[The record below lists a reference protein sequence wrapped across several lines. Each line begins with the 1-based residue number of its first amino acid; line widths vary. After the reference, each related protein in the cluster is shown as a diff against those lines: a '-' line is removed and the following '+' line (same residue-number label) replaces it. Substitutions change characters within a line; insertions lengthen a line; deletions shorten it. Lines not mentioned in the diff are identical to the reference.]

1 MERKLCS
8 CNRAY
13 EQSLSGM
20 CELCWNEAYPSKL
33 SESDKDL
40 SYWEKN
46 AEENYMTTPISVL
59 RYITELENAL
69 EDKEEKE
76 ESIQILKE
84 AKEQATKQKTL
95 EGAAEDFA
103 NLKKWMDGGASEW
116 VQRIFKEGANWQ
128 AGRLYSEEEVLN
140 ILYEWSMYGINNKLD
155 ELSNNELS
163 DKISNILTYS
173 EWFEQFKK
181 K

>member
-8 CNRAY
+8 CNRTY

-76 ESIQILKE
+76 ESIQILKD
-84 AKEQATKQKTL
+84 AKEQAKEQKTL
-95 EGAAEDFA
+95 EEAADSYENSFG
-103 NLKKWMDGGASEW
+103 LGASGTES
-116 VQRIFKEGANWQ
+116 VDFIEGAKWQ
-128 AGRLYSEEEVLN
+128 AGRLYSEEEV
-140 ILYEWSMYGINNKLD
+140 IKLLIYCKD
-155 ELSNNELS
+155 RFGGSGLEDYTS
-163 DKISNILTYS
+163 DS
-173 EWFEQFKK
+173 EVKQWFEQFKK